1 MIQTTKEA
9 ATNRFAIICSIQQKS
24 KVIQLTSYC
33 IAMPLFRDKP
43 SKEGLLV
50 SHHDPLRSSTDC
62 SMMMMGEEQRRSA
75 NVGGSD
81 NNDRRSWTVARIS
94 VAMLLLVTFTNTAC
108 KIVSHQMHR
117 IHVDSH
123 DDYDAL
129 SMDVIRPAFIYQ
141 VASSSS
147 ADKKKPSNIGL
158 GSAAISSITDA
169 LGPILPFTGGVDLRR
184 SEYYTSGNVLDNLSS
199 MIRNTYQ
206 AYANA
211 QEIKS
216 EEEEITTNYPKKKPP
231 KQKKATKKKHV
242 LPLSASQPFVSFD
255 NIAELALEDV
265 GRVFEYALKSTQEG
279 FNGGKFVKGLLP
291 RVQIVIKAM
300 DEATEK
306 SRGPAAK
313 ITKTT
318 PDESHTGDMD
328 AFMFCAA
335 MRVFAE
341 WRILRQVPEG
351 YKGYAVGMSLGQ
363 KDVVSNVLKIERAAH
378 EFIDYQLEESSPFV
392 TSPTLRDLLEFE
404 TATGVNPDLPRLKET
419 SGAMGLLW
427 VRRQLKYQ
435 THIFENILEV
445 PSTYHSVT
453 DAVSAAYTQT
463 YDKYHG
469 WAVQKIFSYSF
480 SASPKVE
487 EIYKFMNPHRLMEV
501 KEIARNMKPIAQ
513 DETEPEIS
521 SDTDSDVPPIST
533 EEEQPP
539 ENFFHRIGWE
549 IEKFVNGI
557 GQNLENLSNK
567 SNDKKKKVR
576 GGGQGSSVGGLS
588 GDELEDFVCAEMS
601 KNVHEHIV
609 EYLKVAKP
617 LLNDIAGLM
626 DEMNMDDPTK
636 V

>member
-1 MIQTTKEA
+1 M
-9 ATNRFAIICSIQQKS
+9 
-24 KVIQLTSYC
+24 
-33 IAMPLFRDKP
+33 
-43 SKEGLLV
+43 

-62 SMMMMGEEQRRSA
+62 SIMMMGGEEVARRSA
-75 NVGGSD
+75 SVGGDD

-108 KIVSHQMHR
+108 KIFSHQMHR

-141 VASSSS
+141 VATSS

-211 QEIKS
+211 QEVKS
-216 EEEEITTNYPKKKPP
+216 EEEEEDSATPSENPKRKEP

-265 GRVFEYALKSTQEG
+265 GRVFEYAVKSSQEG
-279 FNGGKFVKGLLP
+279 FNSGRFVKGLLP
-291 RVQIVIKAM
+291 RVQTVIKAM
-300 DEATEK
+300 DAAVEK
-306 SRGPAAK
+306 SRGPVAK
-313 ITKTT
+313 IVKTT

-363 KDVVSNVLKIERAAH
+363 KDVVSNVLKIERASH
-378 EFIDYQLEESSPFV
+378 EFIDYQLEESLPTV
-392 TSPTLRDLLEFE
+392 TSPTLRDLLDFE
-404 TATGVNPDLPRLKET
+404 TTTGVNPDLPRLKET

-427 VRRQLKYQ
+427 VRRQLQYQ

-445 PSTYHSVT
+445 PNTYHSVT

-487 EIYKFMNPHRLMEV
+487 EIYKFMNPHRLKEV

-513 DETEPEIS
+513 DETELENS
-521 SDTDSDVPPIST
+521 SDTDSDIPSIPT

-549 IEKFVNGI
+549 VEKIVNGI
-557 GQNLENLSNK
+557 GQNLENLGNK
-567 SNDKKKKVR
+567 SNNKKKVR

-617 LLNDIAGLM
+617 LLTDIAGLM